1 MTPDEQRYSSSKYE
15 QGYDTTGDSLGRM
28 LSFFA
33 HGYSGSILR
42 EMVRHIANRER
53 LQAQCALIVAI
64 GLQIAVWKIN
74 NELLFGPQLLI
85 IATELALAVV
95 IGLGSNID
103 SIRKIGFHHSFAS
116 ILLALLSLA
125 NIASLGFVL
134 NALIITHV
142 ALSGNELLVSAIA
155 IFMTNIIVY
164 ALWYWEIDSP
174 GLSGHRWS
182 KQDKD
187 FQFTQHDLKQDYP
200 GWQAEFIDYLYL
212 SVTNAINFAPADA
225 RPVTHG
231 AKLLMGSQA
240 LVSSFTLALVIAR
253 SVSIL
258 GS

>member
-1 MTPDEQRYSSSKYE
+1 
-15 QGYDTTGDSLGRM
+15 
-28 LSFFA
+28 
-33 HGYSGSILR
+33 
-42 EMVRHIANRER
+42 MVQHIANKER
-53 LQAQCALIVAI
+53 WHAQLALLVAI
-64 GLQIAVWKIN
+64 SLQVAVWKIN
-74 NELLFGPQLLI
+74 GDLLFGPQLLI
-85 IATELALAVV
+85 IATEIALAIV
-95 IGLGSNID
+95 IGLGSNFD
-103 SIRKIGFHHSFAS
+103 NMRKIGFHHSFATA
-116 ILLALLSLA
+116 LLALLSLA

-134 NALIITHV
+134 HALIVTHV

-187 FQFTQHDLKQDYP
+187 FQFTQQDLKSVYP
-200 GWQAEFIDYLYL
+200 TWRAEFFDYLYL
-212 SVTNAINFAPADA
+212 SVTNAINFAPADT
-225 RPVTHG
+225 RPITHT